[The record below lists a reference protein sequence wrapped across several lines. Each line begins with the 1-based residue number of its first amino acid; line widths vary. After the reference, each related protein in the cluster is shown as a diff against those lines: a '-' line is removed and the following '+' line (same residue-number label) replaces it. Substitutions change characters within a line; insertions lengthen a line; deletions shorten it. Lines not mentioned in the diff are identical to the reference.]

1 MPQRKTATFTY
12 NLVRSK
18 RRSLS
23 LGISED
29 GTITVRAP
37 ERFPAAEAD
46 RFVEEHRDWITEKR
60 AERMRQ
66 KALRPVYTEEERKRG
81 KILAGKIFEE
91 KCRIF
96 SERMGVTYGNISIRE
111 QKTRWGSCSAR
122 GNLNFNWKAALMPEE
137 IQDYLVVHELSHR
150 IEMNHSPGFWAVVE
164 QQIPDYQRRRE
175 WLKKNGGNY

>member
-29 GTITVRAP
+29 GTITVRVP

-91 KCRIF
+91 KTQSKRTL
-96 SERMGVTYGNISIRE
+96 TYKALSQRDTKQISDN
-111 QKTRWGSCSAR
+111 QAR
-122 GNLNFNWKAALMPEE
+122 SDG
-137 IQDYLVVHELSHR
+137 R
-150 IEMNHSPGFWAVVE
+150 
-164 QQIPDYQRRRE
+164 
-175 WLKKNGGNY
+175 